1 MEGSGEAGEVFI
13 NWNVAEAK
21 EPWQQSTS
29 HQEDIYK
36 INVNVNY
43 EQEEAEEVEPE
54 EEYSE
59 EDEEEG
65 LEPEEDYSE
74 EENYGEEEE
83 GMEQSYFVDT
93 LEPPPKKQKVVEC
106 FHPKVFFL
114 NVYTKKDNYFI
125 LFFC

>member
-1 MEGSGEAGEVFI
+1 M
-13 NWNVAEAK
+13 
-21 EPWQQSTS
+21 
-29 HQEDIYK
+29 
-36 INVNVNY
+36 
-43 EQEEAEEVEPE
+43 EPE

-106 FHPKVFFL
+106 FYPKVFFL
-114 NVYTKKDNYFI
+114 NVYNTHVKI
-125 LFFC
+125 

>member
-43 EQEEAEEVEPE
+43 EQEEAEE
-54 EEYSE
+54 
-59 EDEEEG
+59 
-65 LEPEEDYSE
+65 
-74 EENYGEEEE
+74 
-83 GMEQSYFVDT
+83 EQVGKSNHNT
-93 LEPPPKKQKVVEC
+93 
-106 FHPKVFFL
+106 VFF
-114 NVYTKKDNYFI
+114 YI
-125 LFFC
+125 LAKFAQ